1 MTLSFYNNLKF
12 CRECDQVFDDFEN
25 LDSHFMQIHAA
36 MKKETTTENSKA
48 KLRKKCMDFAIKM
61 VFDYAY
67 GLLNLREY
75 ECNHF
80 SFLTEQNPNL
90 KVGEEQLEF
99 IFSC

>member
-1 MTLSFYNNLKF
+1 
-12 CRECDQVFDDFEN
+12 
-25 LDSHFMQIHAA
+25 MQIHAA

-80 SFLTEQNPNL
+80 SFLTESKFKGWRETTWIYIFML
-90 KVGEEQLEF
+90 KSMFLKKNSL
-99 IFSC
+99 IFSKRSSPKARRKWR